1 VPTQQDIPRLLAL
14 RETRRRGGLARNQN
28 AALTEIER
36 RFQQIAEPA
45 AAMATGMLAEPVS
58 GIVGMAAL
66 PFGADVAANAV
77 RNTQQGLTYQPRTE
91 AGQQGMQ
98 ALQGFM
104 QPIAETVSRQTDIA
118 SKVLAGNAGFDVNTP
133 GGQFLTGMLP
143 ALAASAPGFTA
154 ARAIP
159 GRRLEMGDIGAGG
172 VGSRQRGMFAGVRA
186 KTADFDALDTAKN
199 MKGQGATRDQIW
211 NETGWFEDVD
221 GSWKFEIDD
230 SATRSKP
237 FNEMGWAAG
246 KDLQTGNSAVGPVS
260 DFFEAKEL
268 ESAYSGLIDFG
279 DADRR
284 AAMVVK
290 PNMGASG
297 SFDPDSNTFEVG
309 LDGSGI
315 NRSVALHELQH
326 AVQGRE
332 GFAEGGSPAS
342 FLSDTLTGELSDL
355 KSTAMQSFR
364 DGKISADQ
372 FYAIDELTP
381 QEYAFKKYQ
390 RLAGEA
396 EARNVET
403 RRDFTPQQ
411 RRDSTPWSTLD
422 VPESELIVR
431 RGAVGGVVAA
441 ADNSSKIRR
450 LYHASNVEF
459 DKFDPARVGDR
470 MTALGLGHYLTP
482 NKVKANQ
489 YGSKLMEFDVDT
501 KDVLDFSNL
510 TPVQRGEISAE
521 LLKQVPT
528 DRLAGF
534 MQPTYKV
541 LSPDDAGDR
550 AFTKLQKQTDSYYHD
565 RAKAI
570 MLDGQEVPENIA
582 QDMGIKPGDIVVRY
596 VDSSKAGLENATP
609 ENILA
614 LMQEFDQTIPKKL
627 GYKGASYGDE
637 FAIYDPDLAVKVK

>member
-66 PFGADVAANAV
+66 PFGADVAADAV

-159 GRRLEMGDIGAGG
+159 GRQLEMGDIGAGG

-230 SATRSKP
+230 SQAIENINGLPTSEIQGTV
-237 FNEMGWAAG
+237 FNQGSLEQALQN
-246 KDLQTGNSAVGPVS
+246 KDLYDNYPQIRGDEVVAYN
-260 DFFEAKEL
+260 FEGK
-268 ESAYSGLIDFG
+268 GG
-279 DADRR
+279 Q
-284 AAMVVK
+284 
-290 PNMGASG
+290 SG
-297 SFDPDSNTFEVG
+297 SARPASEFMGTPATTT
-309 LDGSGI
+309 LWRSGR
-315 NRSVALHELQH
+315 NKSTLLHETQH
-326 AVQGRE
+326 RIQGEE
-332 GFAEGGSPAS
+332 GFARGGTPEQVSDADLQSMPQYKQWEANQGKRDQVREILQSPEYRAERDVSNRLFAEDVEPRIDRISDQIDSNEIDFETGNQMIEDIFAEFNQIKAS
-342 FLSDTLTGELSDL
+342 RFPTMTRLDEIDQAN
-355 KSTAMQSFR
+355 KIRKPDAR
-364 DGKISADQ
+364 D
-372 FYAIDELTP
+372 FYR
-381 QEYAFKKYQ
+381 

-396 EARNVET
+396 EARNVQT

-411 RRDSTPWSTLD
+411 RRASAPWSTLD
-422 VPESELIVR
+422 VPENELI
-431 RGAVGGVVAA
+431 
-441 ADNSSKIRR
+441 IRR
-450 LYHASNVEF
+450 T
-459 DKFDPARVGDR
+459 G
-470 MTALGLGHYLTP
+470 G
-482 NKVKANQ
+482 NK
-489 YGSKLMEFDVDT
+489 E
-501 KDVLDFSNL
+501 
-510 TPVQRGEISAE
+510 
-521 LLKQVPT
+521 
-528 DRLAGF
+528 
-534 MQPTYKV
+534 
-541 LSPDDAGDR
+541 
-550 AFTKLQKQTDSYYHD
+550 
-565 RAKAI
+565 
-570 MLDGQEVPENIA
+570 
-582 QDMGIKPGDIVVRY
+582 
-596 VDSSKAGLENATP
+596 
-609 ENILA
+609 
-614 LMQEFDQTIPKKL
+614 
-627 GYKGASYGDE
+627 
-637 FAIYDPDLAVKVK
+637 

>member
-1 VPTQQDIPRLLAL
+1 MPRLLAL

-66 PFGADVAANAV
+66 PFGVDVAANAV
-77 RNTQQGLTYQPRTE
+77 RKTQQGLTYQPRTE

-159 GRRLEMGDIGAGG
+159 GRQLEMGDIGAGG

-186 KTADFDALDTAKN
+186 KTADFDALDNAKN
-199 MKGQGATRDQIW
+199 MEGQGATRDQIW
-211 NETGWFEDVD
+211 NETGWFKDVD
-221 GSWKFEIDD
+221 GQWKFEIDD
-230 SATRSKP
+230 SGSELTPNAMESSGSLP
-237 FNEMGWAAG
+237 LSVEMGDAPRPAPFDSEVG
-246 KDLQTGNSAVGPVS
+246 DFIRHQELYDNYPQISEYGLEDTSGPGGSFQPFYSEILDDDTGRIKVGTGQS
-260 DFFEAKEL
+260 
-268 ESAYSGLIDFG
+268 
-279 DADRR
+279 
-284 AAMVVK
+284 
-290 PNMGASG
+290 ASG
-297 SFDPDSNTFEVG
+297 R
-309 LDGSGI
+309 
-315 NRSVALHELQH
+315 RSTALHEVQH
-326 AVQGRE
+326 AVQSRE
-332 GFAEGGSPAS
+332 GFAEGGSSAS
-342 FLSDTLTGELSDL
+342 VLDDAMTSELSNL

-422 VPESELIVR
+422 VPENELI
-431 RGAVGGVVAA
+431 
-441 ADNSSKIRR
+441 IRR
-450 LYHASNVEF
+450 T
-459 DKFDPARVGDR
+459 G
-470 MTALGLGHYLTP
+470 G
-482 NKVKANQ
+482 NK
-489 YGSKLMEFDVDT
+489 E
-501 KDVLDFSNL
+501 
-510 TPVQRGEISAE
+510 
-521 LLKQVPT
+521 
-528 DRLAGF
+528 
-534 MQPTYKV
+534 
-541 LSPDDAGDR
+541 
-550 AFTKLQKQTDSYYHD
+550 
-565 RAKAI
+565 
-570 MLDGQEVPENIA
+570 
-582 QDMGIKPGDIVVRY
+582 
-596 VDSSKAGLENATP
+596 
-609 ENILA
+609 
-614 LMQEFDQTIPKKL
+614 
-627 GYKGASYGDE
+627 
-637 FAIYDPDLAVKVK
+637 

>member
-172 VGSRQRGMFAGVRA
+172 VGSRQ
-186 KTADFDALDTAKN
+186 
-199 MKGQGATRDQIW
+199 
-211 NETGWFEDVD
+211 
-221 GSWKFEIDD
+221 
-230 SATRSKP
+230 
-237 FNEMGWAAG
+237 
-246 KDLQTGNSAVGPVS
+246 
-260 DFFEAKEL
+260 
-268 ESAYSGLIDFG
+268 
-279 DADRR
+279 
-284 AAMVVK
+284 
-290 PNMGASG
+290 
-297 SFDPDSNTFEVG
+297 
-309 LDGSGI
+309 
-315 NRSVALHELQH
+315 
-326 AVQGRE
+326 
-332 GFAEGGSPAS
+332 
-342 FLSDTLTGELSDL
+342 
-355 KSTAMQSFR
+355 
-364 DGKISADQ
+364 
-372 FYAIDELTP
+372 
-381 QEYAFKKYQ
+381 
-390 RLAGEA
+390 
-396 EARNVET
+396 
-403 RRDFTPQQ
+403 
-411 RRDSTPWSTLD
+411 
-422 VPESELIVR
+422 